1 MIFCLNSRLKL
12 DSYHITRAHFIP
24 NHSPSLY
31 RSLPN
36 PIFISVSDTLRQIF
50 VSSCLRSEVNFWES
64 FLLIIIIKHIQHP
77 STRYRI
83 VYRTLKI
90 STRLLVLDM
99 KLSDWVHI
107 DEQAWH
113 IISDGNGVFWKEYII
128 RMDVRRGRESMIVS
142 YKLPSSLRF
151 LDIPCFNL
159 FCIFNILALKL

>member
-1 MIFCLNSRLKL
+1 MLGHQTFLTLQLDKKKQKKNFSQTHGIGVLGFMCFGINQDRSPQYKSLVTIFCLNSRLKL

-107 DEQAWH
+107 AEQA
-113 IISDGNGVFWKEYII
+113 
-128 RMDVRRGRESMIVS
+128 
-142 YKLPSSLRF
+142 
-151 LDIPCFNL
+151 
-159 FCIFNILALKL
+159 

>member
-1 MIFCLNSRLKL
+1 MNSRLKL

-64 FLLIIIIKHIQHP
+64 FLLIIIITHIQHP

-99 KLSDWVHI
+99 KLTGS
-107 DEQAWH
+107 
-113 IISDGNGVFWKEYII
+113 ISMNRHDTWSAMEMEFFGK
-128 RMDVRRGRESMIVS
+128 
-142 YKLPSSLRF
+142 
-151 LDIPCFNL
+151 
-159 FCIFNILALKL
+159 NILLGWVYEGEGKVWLFLISFQANFVFRHSLF